1 MNSSKLAELERAI
14 AVIDDRAAN
23 TEMLLEPYRNERDE
37 LAQRLANATLQDDAL
52 QLAAA
57 QIRKQ
62 LLDTEIA
69 RLEGDGRRDAFQR
82 SELASLLADEENK
95 RDFARNLL
103 ADLRADGLTHPRFH
117 SMDVSE
123 LLNHLVR
130 ARATLA
136 ELGEPAGPITVEL

>member
-1 MNSSKLAELERAI
+1 MNSSKLAQLEAAI

-95 RDFARNLL
+95 LKEKLL
-103 ADLRADGLTHPRFH
+103 TFMESQKPFLNPDLTLRQLAVLMHSNTSVLSGVIDKADRW
-117 SMDVSE
+117 
-123 LLNHLVR
+123 
-130 ARATLA
+130 
-136 ELGEPAGPITVEL
+136 

>member
-1 MNSSKLAELERAI
+1 MNSSKLAQLEAAI

-82 SELASLLADEENK
+82 SELASLLADEENR
-95 RDFARNLL
+95 RDFARALL
-103 ADLRADGLTHPRFH
+103 ADLRADGLAHPRFH
-117 SMDVSE
+117 SMDVGE

-136 ELGEPAGPITVEL
+136 ELGETAEPITIEL

>member
-1 MNSSKLAELERAI
+1 MNSSKLTQLEAAI

-23 TEMLLEPYRNERDE
+23 THMLLEPYRNERDE
-37 LAQRLANATLQDDAL
+37 LAQRLTNATLQDDAL